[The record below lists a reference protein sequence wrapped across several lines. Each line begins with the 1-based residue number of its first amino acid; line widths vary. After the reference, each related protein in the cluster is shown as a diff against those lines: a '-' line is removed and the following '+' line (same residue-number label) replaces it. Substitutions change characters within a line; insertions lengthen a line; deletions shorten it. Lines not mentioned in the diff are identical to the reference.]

1 MAETWATTN
10 EGGRQASD
18 WAELDKLVRCSAHG
32 SGTAESTAGPTAGSA
47 PRKVG
52 KRLEERVCLGGSR
65 AAGREGTHRREQA
78 SERVSLISVS
88 PLLEA
93 KARPPS
99 LDLDLQGLGGEQGL
113 Y

>member
-32 SGTAESTAGPTAGSA
+32 PGTAESTAGPTAESA

-52 KRLEERVCLGGSR
+52 KRLEERVRIGGSR
-65 AAGREGTHRREQA
+65 PARGFL
-78 SERVSLISVS
+78 SFPS
-88 PLLEA
+88 PHFSRL
-93 KARPPS
+93 KQ
-99 LDLDLQGLGGEQGL
+99 DLRA
-113 Y
+113 